1 MNLYFRFLLL
11 VLRNLIFPK
20 KLDIFEESAIE
31 LKVLPNDLDLNMHM
45 NNGRYLTIMDLG
57 RTDFTMKLDLHKLMI
72 KQKWGA
78 VATAINV
85 VYLRPLNLFDNYTLR
100 TKLIAWDDK
109 WFYMEQK
116 FVKDDF
122 IVASAIVRAT
132 FIKSGKRLEPLK
144 VLKAA
149 SPGMMTPPEFP
160 QYLKDL
166 VQGEE
171 EFLNYLK
178 AQNRSTRQ

>member
-122 IVASAIVRAT
+122 IVV
-132 FIKSGKRLEPLK
+132 G
-144 VLKAA
+144 
-149 SPGMMTPPEFP
+149 
-160 QYLKDL
+160 
-166 VQGEE
+166 
-171 EFLNYLK
+171 
-178 AQNRSTRQ
+178 STRKSNKPISLYPKMRMCDIDGYKKDDVDKLKSRGTNCSGLPDHWPLWLSGIAST

>member
-1 MNLYFRFLLL
+1 MKRVGL
-11 VLRNLIFPK
+11 VTCLKMPEP
-20 KLDIFEESAIE
+20 DPDEEIQLQSIRDAGGE
-31 LKVLPNDLDLNMHM
+31 
-45 NNGRYLTIMDLG
+45 
-57 RTDFTMKLDLHKLMI
+57 
-72 KQKWGA
+72 A
-78 VATAINV
+78 
-85 VYLRPLNLFDNYTLR
+85 
-100 TKLIAWDDK
+100 KLIAWDDK

-149 SPGMMTPPEFP
+149 SPGMLTPPEFP